1 MQPEFHLLKVNKNDI
16 RVRSYLLK
24 IMNLDTGKRLTIF
37 GEKAL
42 ALGGYLL
49 KVNKTYSKQAKSF
62 KSYLNIAYCQIT
74 HDTSYV
80 FEIGHYNESDSQV
93 FIAYYRR

>member
-1 MQPEFHLLKVNKNDI
+1 
-16 RVRSYLLK
+16 
-24 IMNLDTGKRLTIF
+24 MNLDTGKRLTIF

-93 FIAYYRR
+93 FIAYYWRWKSYARIQTYKQ